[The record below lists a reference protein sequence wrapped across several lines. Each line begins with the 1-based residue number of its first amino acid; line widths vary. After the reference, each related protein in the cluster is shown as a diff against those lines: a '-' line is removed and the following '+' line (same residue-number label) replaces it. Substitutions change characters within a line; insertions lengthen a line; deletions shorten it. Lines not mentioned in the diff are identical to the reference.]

1 MNGHHYHYR
10 TIIATWTAALLP
22 WMSST
27 GTDHK
32 EPPAGLGVQPAV
44 SLERTELSEHTIK
57 LYLPISALANS
68 LLSLI
73 ILLKNVIND
82 KNNP

>member
-57 LYLPISALANS
+57 LCPSNICPRKFPF
-68 LLSLI
+68 I
-73 ILLKNVIND
+73 V
-82 KNNP
+82 NNTPKERY